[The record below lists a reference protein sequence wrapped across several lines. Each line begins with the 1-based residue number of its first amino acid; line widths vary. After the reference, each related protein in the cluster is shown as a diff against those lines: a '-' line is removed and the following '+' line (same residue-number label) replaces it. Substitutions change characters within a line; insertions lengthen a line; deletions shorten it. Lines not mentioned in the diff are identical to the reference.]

1 VKGELMPDVLA
12 ESATVVI
19 VGAGVAGMTAAAM
32 LRHSGID
39 CVVLERQSRDY
50 VEQRQRAGVL
60 EYRAAR
66 MFGDWGLAGLLGD
79 FPADDTLE
87 IRVGGESH
95 LVLIDPHGGRPGGT
109 LIPQQILLRN
119 LISAFLD
126 GGGDLRFGAADVEL
140 RDLAGER
147 AAVGY
152 TDEAGQGHE
161 IGCSFVAGCDGEH
174 GITRRSVPDGAIT
187 VHTEE
192 YGIGWLT
199 VLAVAPPPRYPLM
212 AVSSRGFAAQFSRGP
227 RASRFYLQ
235 CAPDARVADWPAD
248 RIWAE
253 LRARLGQGGLPGGE
267 ITERE
272 VFGLRG
278 LVCEPMSY
286 RRLYLLGDAAHI
298 IPPMGGKGMN
308 MALHDAEVFARAVR
322 DFVRQGDETG
332 LRDYSAVCLQHTWTY
347 QEFSRWMMEMMHD
360 PGQQADPFRARLARA
375 RLDRLLRSETAA
387 REFGELMAG
396 LA

>member
-1 VKGELMPDVLA
+1 MPDVLA

-19 VGAGVAGMTAAAM
+19 VGAGVAGMTAASL
-32 LRHSGID
+32 LRRCDID
-39 CVVLERQSRDY
+39 CVVLERQSQAY

-60 EYRAAR
+60 EYRAAQ
-66 MFGDWGLAGLLGD
+66 MFGDWGLGQLLGN

-87 IRVGGESH
+87 IRVDGQRH
-95 LVLIDPHGGRPGGT
+95 LVLNDPQGGRPGGT

-126 GGGDLRFGAADVEL
+126 GGGDLRFEAAGVEP
-140 RDLAGER
+140 RDLAGQHP
-147 AAVGY
+147 VVSY
-152 TDEAGQGHE
+152 TDQAGQRHE
-161 IGCSFVAGCDGEH
+161 IRCSLVAGCDGEH
-174 GITRRSVPDGAIT
+174 GITRRRVPDGAMT
-187 VHTEE
+187 VHTQD

-199 VLAVAPPPRYPLM
+199 ILAVAPAPRYPLM
-212 AVSSRGFAAQFSRGP
+212 AVSSRGFAAQFARGP
-227 RASRFYLQ
+227 QASRFYLQ
-235 CAPDARVADWPAD
+235 CAPDAEVADWPPD

-253 LRARLGQGGLPGGE
+253 LRARFGQADLPGGE
-267 ITERE
+267 ITDRE

-286 RRLYLLGDAAHI
+286 GRLYLLGDAAHI

-308 MALHDAEVFARAVR
+308 LALHDAEVFARAAR
-322 DFVRQGDETG
+322 DFVQHGDESG
-332 LRDYSAVCLQHTWTY
+332 LRDYSAACLQHTWTY
-347 QEFSRWMMEMMHD
+347 QEFSRWMTEMVHD

-375 RLDRLLRSETAA
+375 RLDRLLHSATAA
-387 REFGELMAG
+387 QEFGELIAG